1 MSEFQISTSE
11 NKLKILPSENIL
23 QLRKLTE
30 QICNVKKEGDYI
42 IEKLKNAIES
52 GTEDILSS
60 KTERTKLKYYEKMF
74 SEIKTIINENK

>member
-1 MSEFQISTSE
+1 MSEFQISPSE
-11 NKLKILPSENIL
+11 NNLKILPSENIL

-30 QICNVKKEGDYI
+30 QICNVKPDGDCI
-42 IEKLKNAIES
+42 IDKLKNAIEL

>member
-1 MSEFQISTSE
+1 M
-11 NKLKILPSENIL
+11 
-23 QLRKLTE
+23 
-30 QICNVKKEGDYI
+30 
-42 IEKLKNAIES
+42 KNAIES